1 MKNFPEFK
9 SIEES
14 NVTLKVGLVML
25 FVFIL
30 IVFIFGAL
38 WNYNQRIT
46 KIETNYESISTTL
59 DKIDKNVDILRIDRH
74 GR

>member
-1 MKNFPEFK
+1 MKNFPELK
-9 SIEES
+9 PIEES
-14 NVTLKVGLVML
+14 NVTLKVGLVIL